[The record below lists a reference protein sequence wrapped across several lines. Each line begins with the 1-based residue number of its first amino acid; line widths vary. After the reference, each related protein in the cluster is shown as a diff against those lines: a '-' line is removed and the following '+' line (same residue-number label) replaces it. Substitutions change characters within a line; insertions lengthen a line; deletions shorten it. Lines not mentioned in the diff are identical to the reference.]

1 MSSLDKLS
9 KNLGKTLQTVVE
21 EPAQSIPATLNKDV
35 VDDYQF
41 SREKYRELITKGSG
55 AMDGMLEL
63 AAESEHP
70 RAYEVLS
77 NMMKNMADMTDK
89 LMALQKSK
97 DDLEN
102 KKAVLADGT
111 VTQNNVFIGSTTD
124 LQRMLRSEDVID
136 VKPK

>member
-21 EPAQSIPATLNKDV
+21 EPAQSMPATLNKDV